1 MMTPDETP
9 DPEVTQFAESL
20 AGYLVM
26 IETHIR
32 EGNLRPHEAADKL
45 TSLLQAAG
53 LTFSASLIF
62 PFTLGQAL
70 TGGWL
75 HREN

>member
-1 MMTPDETP
+1 MMAPGETP
-9 DPEVTQFAESL
+9 DPEVPEFAESL
-20 AGYLVM
+20 AGYLVL

-32 EGNLRPHEAADKL
+32 EGHLRPHEAADKL
-45 TSLLQAAG
+45 ISLLQAAG
-53 LTFSASLIF
+53 LTVSASLIF